1 MEKQENKGYQIT
13 DSIQVGD
20 TAFVIGHSEKL
31 PYPYVV
37 WKKTEAHNY
46 GHYKNHRQEAVED
59 LCRRALKELKIQRNK
74 EMRKPRKEQTENE

>member
-37 WKKTEAHNY
+37 WKQTEAQNTIM
-46 GHYKNHRQEAVED
+46 GIIKTTVA
-59 LCRRALKELKIQRNK
+59 KPLKIYAVGHSKN
-74 EMRKPRKEQTENE
+74 